1 VNLFWV
7 SYIGLW
13 VLTAILAAAVLVCLR
28 QLGEMYLLAS
38 GFRGVMGDG
47 LDEGRPAPDIRIAL
61 TDGAETQ
68 LSALLPEGGALVFAG
83 ELCRV
88 CEQLVPRL
96 LGLETAVP
104 VVIAY
109 DRVPQDVSLLPR
121 RDNVHVVE
129 LLEAD
134 APVRYKVRV
143 TPFAFGLDEHLHVRS
158 RGLVNEPGHV
168 AFHAGPGALT
178 LLAAAGLQ
186 DAVEADGSRGPG
198 ASGR

>member
-1 VNLFWV
+1 MNLFWV

-13 VLTAILAAAVLVCLR
+13 LLTAILAATVLVCLR
-28 QLGEMYLLAS
+28 QLGEMYLMAS

-61 TDGAETQ
+61 ADGAEAR
-68 LSALLPEGGALVFAG
+68 LSSLLPQGGALVFAA

-96 LGLETAVP
+96 LDLETAVP
-104 VVIAY
+104 VVVAY
-109 DRVPQDVSLLPR
+109 DRVPLDVKVMPR
-121 RDNVHVVE
+121 RNNVHVVE
-129 LLEAD
+129 LLDAD

-143 TPFAFGLDEHLHVRS
+143 TPFAFGLDEDLHVRS
-158 RGLVNEPGHV
+158 RGLVNQPGHV
-168 AFHAGPGALT
+168 AFHAGPGALS
-178 LLAAAGLQ
+178 LAAVGPHGPGAP
-186 DAVEADGSRGPG
+186 DGSSGPG